1 MSFLFKYY
9 SLVKVMYLLISCCKT
24 RFFLWNTNNTNRNGV
39 NIQNKH
45 THTHKTNTHTRIHQ
59 TLRERKHWKGLVS
72 MKLSDTPP
80 FWKKNNNN
88 STYITNP
95 SILMEKIWTE
105 QLWKLLHWKIFSAQL
120 FWNYMWRI
128 SLDTSKKLKGREKLS
143 LQYLNLFIDIA

>member
-24 RFFLWNTNNTNRNGV
+24 RFFLWSTNNTNRNGV
-39 NIQNKH
+39 NIRNKH
-45 THTHKTNTHTRIHQ
+45 IHTRIHQ

-80 FWKKNNNN
+80 WKKNNNN

-95 SILMEKIWTE
+95 SIFMGKIWTE
-105 QLWKLLHWKIFSAQL
+105 TDWTEPSNFGSCSIEKSFLPSCFEIRCEGFLWIHQRNWKDGKNFPYNI
-120 FWNYMWRI
+120 
-128 SLDTSKKLKGREKLS
+128 
-143 LQYLNLFIDIA
+143 